1 MDRLHAATK
10 KILLM
15 WDRVARC
22 NGLVLLCGIGL
33 CVATDINSTIWDRFV
48 RRNNIIYFWIGIFS
62 TTKEICFVFTFV
74 YRVVRHNREDMFCIY
89 IYLWIGFCA
98 ATEKTYYD
106 YSCLFFLLSCCV
118 VRLRREDI
126 WGPLLSYSSFIYDMI
141 ICISFSYCSLCLS
154 SIQYN
159 IV

>member
-1 MDRLHAATK
+1 MNFPVLVVEKFHMSLYLYLWIRLHAATK

-62 TTKEICFVFTFV
+62 TMKEICFVFTFV
-74 YRVVRHNREDMFCIY
+74 YRVVRHNREDMFCIFH
-89 IYLWIGFCA
+89 ILVDRI
-98 ATEKTYYD
+98 
-106 YSCLFFLLSCCV
+106 
-118 VRLRREDI
+118 LRRNGEDV
-126 WGPLLSYSSFIYDMI
+126 L
-141 ICISFSYCSLCLS
+141 
-154 SIQYN
+154 
-159 IV
+159 